1 LIGHGEVVGYFLV
14 VLLGHLVL
22 PTLASQHN
30 LSAPMVCRGWNLQDR
45 NTMGQE
51 YTQAVRKCSSFFLP
65 NKEKIRVQFFKYVGG
80 NRVRRVDADTTAP
93 FEFSPFL
100 RLLPQG
106 YHYYLRK
113 VRER

>member
-1 LIGHGEVVGYFLV
+1 MSAIRRCKLKYLIGHGEVVGYFLV

-65 NKEKIRVQFFKYVGG
+65 NKEKIRVQFFKYS
-80 NRVRRVDADTTAP
+80 TKM
-93 FEFSPFL
+93 FL
-100 RLLPQG
+100 VLL
-106 YHYYLRK
+106 
-113 VRER
+113 